1 MKITKKALNTVVN
14 ESLKRV
20 KKLLNEDMT
29 RLRPKDIHQKELRFH
44 LLVPIIKPSGK
55 PDMDRVEYVG
65 TIVKLPG
72 ISRSQLR
79 DPLSPEQP
87 VIVRLDNGD
96 EIQMIPGTDQKLTI
110 ADVTLNLKQ

>member
-1 MKITKKALNTVVN
+1 MKFTKEVLKRVIV
-14 ESLKRV
+14 ESLK
-20 KKLLNEDMT
+20 KTKQTISEDMT
-29 RLRPKDIHQKELRFH
+29 RLRPKNIHKKELRFH
-44 LLVPIIKPSGK
+44 LLQPITNKKGK
-55 PDMDRVEYVG
+55 PDMERVEYVG

-72 ISRSQLR
+72 ILRSELK

-87 VIVRLDNGD
+87 VIIRLDNGE